1 MSKARSLTL
10 VLICALVVLPTDGEG
25 AQNKGRNEYTYWGL
39 GGADPTYPSEVGS
52 LLDLM
57 GALLAWIARV

>member
-25 AQNKGRNEYTYWGL
+25 AQNKREKWAHLLGAGRRRSNL
-39 GGADPTYPSEVGS
+39 PK
-52 LLDLM
+52 
-57 GALLAWIARV
+57 